1 MDDAG
6 FIFGAYAVAGG
17 ALIAYAWSLVS
28 RIRRTS
34 DELDGGGEQSWT

>member
-1 MDDAG
+1 MEDAG

-17 ALIAYAWSLVS
+17 AILGYAWSLVR

-34 DELDGGGEQSWT
+34 AELDGGGRQSWT